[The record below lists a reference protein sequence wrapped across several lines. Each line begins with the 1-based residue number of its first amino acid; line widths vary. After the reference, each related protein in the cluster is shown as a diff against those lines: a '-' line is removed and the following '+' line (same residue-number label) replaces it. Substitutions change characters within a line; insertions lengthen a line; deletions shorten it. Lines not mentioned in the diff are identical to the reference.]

1 MHTLSPTL
9 RTYIEA
15 HIIPLYDTFDPA
27 HQRNHVLSVIDRS
40 MALAAHYDVNPD
52 MVYAIA
58 AYHDTG
64 LSRDRQT
71 HHLVSGLILRGDHN
85 LKQWFDAEQIEVMVE
100 AVEDHRASNAH
111 EPRSIYGKIVA
122 EADRLIDPYT
132 ILSRALLFGLSH
144 HPELN
149 EQAQIARATHHL
161 IENMETTAI
170 SNYGFP
176 NRPIINDCM
185 KSDHFSTPLSYSSKH
200 FSKSMPN
207 SRPHH
212 PPQNPQPAK
221 HQTNIPPPPS
231 T

>member
-71 HHLVSGLILRGDHN
+71 HH
-85 LKQWFDAEQIEVMVE
+85 
-100 AVEDHRASNAH
+100 
-111 EPRSIYGKIVA
+111 
-122 EADRLIDPYT
+122 
-132 ILSRALLFGLSH
+132 
-144 HPELN
+144 PELN

-161 IENMETTAI
+161 IEK
-170 SNYGFP
+170 YGDNGYLKLWIPESP
-176 NRPIINDCM
+176 NRQRLQEVRSLLN
-185 KSDHFSTPLSYSSKH
+185 TPAQLRQTLQQIYTELTAASS
-200 FSKSMPN
+200 
-207 SRPHH
+207 
-212 PPQNPQPAK
+212 A
-221 HQTNIPPPPS
+221 TEPS
-231 T
+231 TCKTSN

>member
-9 RTYIEA
+9 RTYIET

-71 HHLVSGLILRGDHN
+71 HHLVSGHILRSDRA
-85 LKQWFDAEQIEVMVE
+85 LQQWFDAEQIEVMAK

-149 EQAQIARATHHL
+149 EQAQIARAAHHL
-161 IENMETTAI
+161 IEKYGDNGYLKLWIPESPNGQRLQEVRSLLNTPAQLWQTLQQIYAELTTPTA
-170 SNYGFP
+170 
-176 NRPIINDCM
+176 
-185 KSDHFSTPLSYSSKH
+185 
-200 FSKSMPN
+200 
-207 SRPHH
+207 
-212 PPQNPQPAK
+212 
-221 HQTNIPPPPS
+221 
-231 T
+231 

>member
-52 MVYAIA
+52 MVYTIA

-71 HHLVSGLILRGDHN
+71 HHLVSGHILRSDHA
-85 LKQWFDAEQIEVMVE
+85 LQQWFDAEQIEVMAE

-161 IENMETTAI
+161 IEK
-170 SNYGFP
+170 YGDNGYLKLWIPESP
-176 NRPIINDCM
+176 NRQRLQEVRSLLNTPAQLRQTLQQIYAELTAA
-185 KSDHFSTPLSYSSKH
+185 SSTP
-200 FSKSMPN
+200 
-207 SRPHH
+207 
-212 PPQNPQPAK
+212 Q
-221 HQTNIPPPPS
+221 PS
-231 T
+231 TCETSN